1 MHNNLKDSISYSD
14 NGYNYNYKHDYELI
28 YDYSEYDMEI
38 DLLNIYGSTI
48 SFYQNMSRDCIIM
61 DKIISKYEKLK
72 SKNEFNQN
80 PNIKELINVINST
93 IDNYKFDLKQELKDK
108 NKKSKYGFKSGFI
121 IGLTMSAIGAIIAY
135 VYQNNK

>member
-1 MHNNLKDSISYSD
+1 
-14 NGYNYNYKHDYELI
+14 
-28 YDYSEYDMEI
+28 
-38 DLLNIYGSTI
+38 
-48 SFYQNMSRDCIIM
+48 M